1 MRPKKFLN
9 LAETRI
15 PRIHTNGRLSGVAPA
30 VGPIPLIPVDDLSSR
45 GKDSK
50 AGRESVTPLWTV
62 FHLCNY
68 FWRYFANFG
77 IFENFAAKKPKLGD
91 RFNPTVQTLLV
102 SCVRFR
108 YFWGC
113 GIETN

>member
-50 AGRESVTPLWTV
+50 AGRARVLPRCGLYSTYATI
-62 FHLCNY
+62 
-68 FWRYFANFG
+68 FG
-77 IFENFAAKKPKLGD
+77 
-91 RFNPTVQTLLV
+91 
-102 SCVRFR
+102 
-108 YFWGC
+108 
-113 GIETN
+113 GILPISAFLKISRQKSRN